1 MMTEPK
7 KKRKT
12 PQRYREDWLDRKW
25 RPAMGWMY
33 LIVCITDFILFPVL
47 WSLLMKEHGSA
58 VTAWD
63 PLTLKGGGLFHVAM
77 GAVLGV
83 AAWSRGQEKIT
94 KYQTGYYNRYGVDDG
109 YGNEYM
115 GEEMY
120 GVDQTIEAR
129 PLAPVANTETE
140 FYRFRG

>member
-1 MMTEPK
+1 VTEPK

-12 PQRYREDWLDRKW
+12 AARYREDWLDRKW

-33 LIVCITDFILFPVL
+33 LVVCITDFIIFPILHSWMQVRFGTPTL
-47 WSLLMKEHGSA
+47 
-58 VTAWD
+58 AWD

-94 KYQTGYYNRYGVDDG
+94 KYQTGYYNRSGYDDG

-115 GEEMY
+115 GEELVGHEESY
-120 GVDQTIEAR
+120 EAR
-129 PLAPVANTETE
+129 PLEPVANTETE
-140 FYRFRG
+140 FYRFRR

>member
-1 MMTEPK
+1 MAKP
-7 KKRKT
+7 KRKT
-12 PQRYREDWLDRKW
+12 AARYREDWLDRKW

-33 LIVCITDFILFPVL
+33 LVVCVTDFLIFPIL
-47 WSLLMKEHGSA
+47 H
-58 VTAWD
+58 AWLQVKFGTPTLEWN

-94 KYQTGYYNRYGVDDG
+94 KYQTGYYNRSGVDDG

-115 GEEMY
+115 GE
-120 GVDQTIEAR
+120 QIEEQFEETVETR
-129 PLAPVANTETE
+129 PLVPVANTETE
-140 FYRFRG
+140 FYRYRG